1 MTLTTLDIICRRTLL
16 ESGSP
21 IHYYFEF
28 LTHAATCLRELNIDT
43 LQIVNTANLPVGEY
57 GEMDYPMDF
66 QDEVGLSFSINGKLT
81 SIPKKDNISPLR
93 LLNSDGEFIP
103 YTQTDNR
110 HGQNG
115 FFFNYYWFWNIS
127 DYGEG
132 TGRNFGSNG
141 GSTFGYTKVKERR
154 QFQFTGNIVNTNVLL
169 MYISDGQSVDSAT
182 QIDIAAFAAIQS
194 WINWK
199 RSPNRDN
206 DYSPEGRSF
215 YNQKTKLRARMD
227 DLTVVGIKDILRGAY
242 TAAPKT

>member
-1 MTLTTLDIICRRTLL
+1 MVLTTLDIIARRTLL
-16 ESGSP
+16 EAGYP

-57 GEMDYPMDF
+57 GEVDFPQDF
-66 QDEVGLSFSINGKLT
+66 QDEVGISFPINGGLMP
-81 SIPKKDNISPLR
+81 IPKKDNINPLR
-93 LLNSDGEFIP
+93 LLNSDGGFVP
-103 YTQTDNR
+103 YTEMDNTN
-110 HGQNG
+110 GQNG
-115 FFFNYYWFWNIS
+115 FFYNYFWFWNIS

-132 TGRNFGSNG
+132 TGRNYGANG

-154 QFQFTGNIVNTNVLL
+154 QFQFTQNIVNTNVLL
-169 MYISDGQSVDSAT
+169 MYISSGESVDSAT
-182 QIDIAAFAAIQS
+182 QIDIAAFATIQA